1 MRTTSADWDDIRER
15 LVPSPTFSGISNNLR
30 NGDDPVVQGLKRFIT
45 GRGKAPIADVLYW
58 QIEATESNEKAF
70 RVCLVDGSQFIG
82 TLVPSVVIEGRWVC
96 SEYLP
101 EEQGKGNDLEGLQ
114 FVSNVIE
121 LKPDKKYLLIFKG
134 DIHLM
139 QLEQINAYLRKQG
152 IDCACI
158 RSIDDVQVIEA
169 PAKTDS
175 LQFWEEMGKVM
186 TINERRAI
194 FAKLG
199 EHLGIDVSE
208 WGEVDDGIK
217 KHYSLDEAKKIL
229 EPYKKFEDYIS

>member
-1 MRTTSADWDDIRER
+1 MRTMSADWDDIRER
-15 LVPSPTFSGISNNLR
+15 LVPSPAFSGISNNLR

-121 LKPDKKYLLIFKG
+121 LKPDKKYLLLFKE
-134 DIHLM
+134 INYHQITHL
-139 QLEQINAYLRKQG
+139 NDYLRSQG
-152 IDCACI
+152 LHCI
-158 RSIDDVQVIEA
+158 CIGTLGQDVHVIEA
-169 PAKTDS
+169 PNAESKS
-175 LQFWEEMGKVM
+175 FWEELGKAM

-194 FAKLG
+194 FAKLA
-199 EHLGIDVSE
+199 EHLGLAVCDAEEEGPTVSTKRFTQE
-208 WGEVDDGIK
+208 QVNE
-217 KHYSLDEAKKIL
+217 IL
-229 EPYKKFEDYIS
+229 GPYIETGDYLA